1 MNIEQAISDK
11 TLQDWIKPGY
21 RTRNKIQELKRLF
34 QNNAPFPHLE
44 LQNFFDEEKLAK
56 VVHSLAKEVF
66 LEKESDLFKF
76 MQTHDFATSST
87 EELIELRKLLS
98 SKPFLVYMEEITGI
112 KLKEKSIDISA
123 SLYQNTDYLLP
134 HDDQLEGRKI
144 AFIIYLSN
152 FEARDGGK
160 LILYKTKGTIPR
172 EEEKTIIP
180 QFNSF
185 VFFKATDKSFHEVE
199 EIMVNKQRIT
209 IGGWLHGAYHKS
221 TLHKAREY

>member
-1 MNIEQAISDK
+1 MNIEQALSNK
-11 TLQDWIKPGY
+11 SLQVWIKQSY
-21 RTRNKIQELKRLF
+21 RAKTKIQELKKQF
-34 QNNAPFPHLE
+34 QSNSPFPHLE
-44 LQNFFDEEKLAK
+44 LHHFFNEEKLAK
-56 VVHSLAKEVF
+56 VLQSLKKEEF

-87 EELIELRKLLS
+87 KELTELRRFLS

-112 KLKEKSIDISA
+112 KLKEDSIDISA

-144 AFIIYLSN
+144 AFMLYLST

-160 LILYKTKGTIPR
+160 LVLYKTKGTIPR

-180 QFNSF
+180 QCNSF
-185 VFFKATDKSFHEVE
+185 VFFKVTEKSFHEVE
-199 EIMVNKQRIT
+199 EVLTNKQRIT
-209 IGGWLHGAYHKS
+209 IGGWFHGAYHKS
-221 TLHKAREY
+221 NLQKERQY